1 MFDKWQPVEVVK
13 VQSGR
18 AEVIEFKNGNY
29 RIREVELTNE

>member
-18 AEVIEFKNGNY
+18 AEVIEFKKGEY
-29 RIREVELTNE
+29 RIREVKLIHE